1 MPRLRRADCADPGIQ
16 RTRSGRGFRYVDEA
30 GDRLT
35 DEAAL
40 DRIRQLAIPPAW
52 REVWICPDP
61 LGHIQA
67 TGFDEAGRKQYLY
80 HDAWRRQ
87 QDRRKYEQ
95 MLELADELPSLRR
108 RVKRRLGGRGL
119 TRERVLAGAVRLLD
133 LGFFRIGSEQ
143 YAEEN
148 ESFGLATVR
157 KSHVR
162 SENGSV
168 VFDYLAK
175 SSQRR
180 VQEITDPQLV
190 KLVRA
195 LKRRRGGGYELLAY
209 RDGDRWVDVRSDEV
223 NAYIKDLAGHEF
235 TAKDFRT
242 WNATVLAA
250 VQLARHADEGTSK
263 TARKRIDREVVKQ
276 VAEVLGNTPAVCRR
290 AYIDPRVF
298 DRFHSGTTIEDA
310 LPARASNGEI
320 AELRESDR
328 ERIERAVVELLS

>member
-1 MPRLRRADCADPGIQ
+1 MPRLRRVDCAGAGMK
-16 RTRSGRGFRYVDEA
+16 RAKHGRGFRYEDED

-40 DRIRQLAIPPAW
+40 ERVRRLAIPPAW
-52 REVWICPDP
+52 KEVWICPDP

-67 TGFDEAGRKQYLY
+67 TGIDDAGRKQYLY
-80 HDAWRRQ
+80 HDAWRAK

-95 MLELADELPSLRR
+95 MLELADELPRLRR
-108 RVKRRLGGRGL
+108 VVKRRLGGSGF
-119 TRERVLAGAVRLLD
+119 TRDRVLAGAVRMLD

-148 ESFGLATVR
+148 ESYGLATLR
-157 KSHVR
+157 RSHVR
-162 SENGSV
+162 SANGAV
-168 VFDYLAK
+168 VFDYPAK

-180 VQEITDPQLV
+180 VQEISDPQLV

-195 LKRRRGGGYELLAY
+195 LKNRKGGGHELLAY
-209 RDGDRWVDVRSDEV
+209 RDGKRWVDVRSEEV
-223 NAYIKDLAGHEF
+223 NEYLKDLAGHEL

-250 VQLARHADEGTSK
+250 VLLAVRAGAGTSK
-263 TARKRIDREVVKQ
+263 TARKRVAREVVKQ
-276 VAEVLGNTPAVCRR
+276 VAETIGNTPAVCRR

-298 DRFHSGTTIEDA
+298 DCFDSGVTIESA
-310 LPARASNGEI
+310 LHDGVALELG
-320 AELRESDR
+320 ELRERDR
-328 ERIERAVVELLS
+328 ERIERAIVELLG

>member
-1 MPRLRRADCADPGIQ
+1 MPRLRRADCTDAGI
-16 RTRSGRGFRYVDEA
+16 RRVKHGRGFRYEDEA

-40 DRIRQLAIPPAW
+40 ERIRELAIPPAW

-61 LGHIQA
+61 HGHIQA
-67 TGFDEAGRKQYLY
+67 TGIDDAGRKQYLY
-80 HDAWRRQ
+80 HDAWRAQ

-95 MLELADELPSLRR
+95 MLELADQLPSLRR
-108 RVKRRLGGRGL
+108 SIKRRLGARGF
-119 TRERVLAGAVRLLD
+119 TRDRVLAGAVRMLD

-143 YAEEN
+143 YAEQN
-148 ESFGLATVR
+148 ESYGLATLR

-162 SENGSV
+162 SENGAV
-168 VFDYLAK
+168 VFDYPAK

-180 VQEITDPQLV
+180 VQEIADPQLV
-190 KLVRA
+190 NLVRA
-195 LKRRRGGGYELLAY
+195 LKRRRGGGHELLAY
-209 RDGDRWVDVRSDEV
+209 REGRRWVDVRSDEV
-223 NAYIKDLAGHEF
+223 NAYLKDLAGHEY

-250 VQLARHADEGTSK
+250 VLVALRGDDATSK
-263 TARKRIDREVVKQ
+263 TARRRIVSEVVKE
-276 VAEVLGNTPAVCRR
+276 VAGVLGNTPAVCRR

-298 DRFHSGTTIEDA
+298 DRFDSGATIEPA
-310 LPARASNGEI
+310 LRDGIPVELD
-320 AELRESDR
+320 ELRERDR

>member
-1 MPRLRRADCADPGIQ
+1 MPRLRRADCTDAGI
-16 RTRSGRGFRYVDEA
+16 RRIKHGRGFRYEDEA
-30 GDRLT
+30 GDPLT

-40 DRIRQLAIPPAW
+40 ERIRELAIPPAW

-67 TGFDEAGRKQYLY
+67 TGIDDAGRKQYLY
-80 HDAWRRQ
+80 HDAWRAQ

-95 MLELADELPSLRR
+95 MLELADQLPSLRR
-108 RVKRRLGGRGL
+108 SVKRRLGARGF
-119 TRERVLAGAVRLLD
+119 TRDRVLAGAVRMLD

-143 YAEEN
+143 YAEQN
-148 ESFGLATVR
+148 ESYGLATLR

-162 SENGSV
+162 SENGAV
-168 VFDYLAK
+168 VFDYPAK

-180 VQEITDPQLV
+180 VQEIADPQLV
-190 KLVRA
+190 NLVRA
-195 LKRRRGGGYELLAY
+195 LKRRRGGGHELLAY
-209 RDGDRWVDVRSDEV
+209 REGRRWVDVRSDEV
-223 NAYIKDLAGHEF
+223 NAYLKDLAGHEY

-250 VQLARHADEGTSK
+250 VLVALRGDDATSK
-263 TARKRIDREVVKQ
+263 TARRRIASEVVKE
-276 VAEVLGNTPAVCRR
+276 VAGVLGNTPAVCRR

-298 DRFHSGTTIEDA
+298 DRFDSGATIEPA
-310 LPARASNGEI
+310 LRDGIPVELD
-320 AELRESDR
+320 ELRERDR

>member
-1 MPRLRRADCADPGIQ
+1 MPRLRRADCADPGI
-16 RTRSGRGFRYVDEA
+16 RRIRSGRGFRYEDES
-30 GDRLT
+30 GERLT

-40 DRIRQLAIPPAW
+40 ERIRQLAIPPAW
-52 REVWICPDP
+52 KEVWICPDP

-67 TGFDEAGRKQYLY
+67 TGFDDAGRKQYLY
-80 HDAWRRQ
+80 HDAWRAK

-95 MLELADELPSLRR
+95 MLELAVELPSLRR
-108 RVKRRLGGRGL
+108 RVKRRLGGRGF
-119 TRERVLAGAVRLLD
+119 TRDRVLAGAVRLLD
-133 LGFFRIGSEQ
+133 LGFFRVGSEQ

-148 ESFGLATVR
+148 ESYGLATLR

-162 SENGSV
+162 SANGAV
-168 VFDYLAK
+168 VFDYPAK

-180 VQEITDPQLV
+180 VQEINDPQLV

-195 LKRRRGGGYELLAY
+195 LKQRKGGGHELLAY
-209 RDGDRWVDVRSDEV
+209 RDGRHWVDVRSDEV
-223 NAYIKDLAGHEF
+223 NAYLKELVGHEY

-250 VQLARHADEGTSK
+250 VRLAARAGKGTSK
-263 TARKRIDREVVKQ
+263 TARKRIDREVVRE

-298 DRFHSGTTIEDA
+298 DCFHSGATIESALRNGAADGELDA
-310 LPARASNGEI
+310 LRD
-320 AELRESDR
+320 SDR
-328 ERIERAVVELLS
+328 ERIEKAVVELLS

>member
-1 MPRLRRADCADPGIQ
+1 MPRLRRADCADPGI
-16 RTRSGRGFRYVDEA
+16 RRIRSGRGFRYEDEV

-40 DRIRQLAIPPAW
+40 ERIRQLAIPPAW
-52 REVWICPDP
+52 KEVWICPDP

-67 TGFDEAGRKQYLY
+67 TGFDDAGRKQYLY
-80 HDAWRRQ
+80 HDKWREQ
-87 QDRRKYEQ
+87 QDRRKYDQ

-108 RVKRRLGGRGL
+108 KVKRRLGGRGL
-119 TRERVLAGAVRLLD
+119 TRERVMAGAVRLLD

-148 ESFGLATVR
+148 ESFGLATLR

-162 SENGSV
+162 SQNGSV
-168 VFDYLAK
+168 VFDYPAK
-175 SSQRR
+175 GSIRR

-190 KLVRA
+190 KLVRS
-195 LKRRRGGGYELLAY
+195 LKNRKGGGYELLAY
-209 RDGDRWVDVRSDEV
+209 RGGRGWVDVRSDEV

-250 VQLARHADEGTSK
+250 VQLALHADEGTSK
-263 TARKRIDREVVKQ
+263 TARKRVDRAVVKS
-276 VAEVLGNTPAVCRR
+276 VAETLGNTPAVCRR

-298 DRFHSGTTIEDA
+298 DCFHSGATIEEA
-310 LPARASNGEI
+310 LPTRANGEL
-320 AELRESDR
+320 AALREGDR

>member
-1 MPRLRRADCADPGIQ
+1 MPRLRRADCADPGI
-16 RTRSGRGFRYVDEA
+16 RRIRSGRGFRYEDES

-40 DRIRQLAIPPAW
+40 ERIRQLAIPPAW
-52 REVWICPDP
+52 KEVWICPDP

-67 TGFDEAGRKQYLY
+67 TGFDDAGRKQYLY
-80 HDAWRRQ
+80 HDAWRVQ
-87 QDRRKYEQ
+87 QDRLKYEQ
-95 MLELADELPSLRR
+95 MLELAVELPSLRR
-108 RVKRRLGGRGL
+108 RVKRRLNTPGL

-148 ESFGLATVR
+148 ESYGLATLR
-157 KSHVR
+157 RSHVR
-162 SENGSV
+162 SQNGAV
-168 VFDYLAK
+168 VFDYPAK

-180 VQEITDPQLV
+180 VQEIADPQLI

-195 LKRRRGGGYELLAY
+195 LKHRRGGGYELLAY

-223 NAYIKDLAGHEF
+223 NAYIKELTGSEF

-242 WNATVLAA
+242 WNATVLAS
-250 VQLARHADEGTSK
+250 VQLALHAHGGTSK
-263 TARKRIDREVVKQ
+263 TARKRIDRAVVMS
-276 VAEVLGNTPAVCRR
+276 VAEALGNTPAVCRR

-298 DRFHSGTTIEDA
+298 DQFHSGTTIEDA
-310 LPARASNGEI
+310 LPDRASNGEI
-320 AELRESDR
+320 AELRERDR
-328 ERIERAVVELLS
+328 ERIEAAVVEMLR

>member
-1 MPRLRRADCADPGIQ
+1 MPRLRRADCADAGI
-16 RTRSGRGFRYVDEA
+16 RRVKHGRGFRYDDEA

-40 DRIRQLAIPPAW
+40 ERIRRLAIPPAW

-61 LGHIQA
+61 HGHIQA
-67 TGFDEAGRKQYLY
+67 TGIDDAGRKQYLY
-80 HDAWRRQ
+80 HDAWREK

-95 MLELADELPSLRR
+95 MLELADQLPSLRR
-108 RVKRRLGGRGL
+108 SVKRRLGAKGF
-119 TRERVLAGAVRLLD
+119 TRDRVLAGAVRMLD

-143 YAEEN
+143 YAAEN
-148 ESFGLATVR
+148 ESYGLATLR

-162 SENGSV
+162 SENGAV
-168 VFDYLAK
+168 IFDYPAK

-180 VQEITDPQLV
+180 VQEIADPQLV

-195 LKRRRGGGYELLAY
+195 LKSRRGGGHELLAY
-209 RDGDRWVDVRSDEV
+209 REGKRWVDVRSDEV
-223 NAYIKDLAGHEF
+223 NAYLKELAGHEY

-250 VQLARHADEGTSK
+250 VLVALRAEDGTSK
-263 TARKRIDREVVKQ
+263 TARKRVASEVVKE
-276 VAEVLGNTPAVCRR
+276 VAGVLGNTPAVCRR

-298 DRFHSGTTIEDA
+298 DRFDSGATIEPA
-310 LPARASNGEI
+310 LRDGISTELD
-320 AELRESDR
+320 ELRERDR